1 METDA
6 QNNSQ
11 TLGKLVERGET
22 REEGLLHLL
31 FVTAGKEGARGQGGK
46 VTEVGAARRWV
57 GGKPACLTSK
67 ADKD

>member
-1 METDA
+1 MA
-6 QNNSQ
+6 
-11 TLGKLVERGET
+11 RGET
-22 REEGLLHLL
+22 REEGFLHLL
-31 FVTAGKEGARGQGGK
+31 FVTAGKEGAGGQGGK

>member
-1 METDA
+1 M
-6 QNNSQ
+6 
-11 TLGKLVERGET
+11 ERGEK
-22 REEGLLHLL
+22 REQGFVHLL
-31 FVTAGKEGARGQGGK
+31 FVTTGKEGDGAKGGK

>member
-1 METDA
+1 M
-6 QNNSQ
+6 
-11 TLGKLVERGET
+11 ERGET
-22 REEGLLHLL
+22 REEGFLHLL